1 MTLLRNMFSK
11 LLCRLSQLSKKDPL
25 LDGVNGTKTSNA
37 PIGIEK
43 IGKLILNKVKA
54 GFSVSIADLKV
65 GRAFA
70 RLSHFAYYCTLPTN

>member
-1 MTLLRNMFSK
+1 MTLIRKFFSK

-25 LDGVNGTKTSNA
+25 LDGVNDTKTSNA

-65 GRAFA
+65 RHAFA
-70 RLSHFAYYCTLPTN
+70 RLLHFAYYCTLRTN